1 MKNCTAFDGNNNSRK
16 HPFKIEKTLNK
27 INQEKKNHTLLSPS
41 YENHFKR
48 QFKKK
53 MPIIGDIYK

>member
-1 MKNCTAFDGNNNSRK
+1 MKSCSAFDGNSNNKK

-27 INQEKKNHTLLSPS
+27 INKEKKNQTLLNPS
-41 YENHFKR
+41 YEN

-53 MPIIGDIYK
+53 RPIIGDIHR